1 MIDFNRPYITGKE
14 ENYIIDAVR
23 AKKLS
28 GNGKYT
34 KLCQSFFETQYN
46 VNKVLL
52 TTSCTDALEMS
63 AILCDIKEGDEII
76 VPSYTFVSSA
86 LAFIRERA
94 TIIFADSQPNHPN
107 IDASKIEELITS
119 KTKAIVVVH
128 YAGVACDMDRIVE
141 LAEKYNLYIIE
152 DAAQAIKSLYKNQY
166 LGTIG
171 DFGAFSFHETKNIQ
185 CGEGG
190 LICVNNNKFK
200 DRAEIIWEKGTNR
213 AEFFRGE
220 VNKYGWVDTGSSFL
234 PSEISSA
241 YLYAQLE
248 NIDEIQAKRIV
259 LWERYFNNLIEISKQ
274 FGFDLPEVPDY
285 ATNNAHMFYITTK
298 SIDERSKLIT
308 FLKEHQIH
316 AVFHYLALHKSDYYT
331 GLQSSINSEL
341 PNAVKF
347 ENQLLRLPLYY
358 ELSIKDVDFVCDK
371 IKAFYS
377 K

>member
-23 AKKLS
+23 NKKLS

-63 AILCDIKEGDEII
+63 AILCDIKEGDEVI

-86 LAFIRERA
+86 LAFVRERA
-94 TIIFADSQPNHPN
+94 TIVFADSQPNHPN
-107 IDASKIEELITS
+107 IDASKIEELITP

-128 YAGVACDMDRIVE
+128 YAGVACDMDKIVE

-190 LICVNNNKFK
+190 LICVNNTKFK

-248 NIDEIQAKRIV
+248 NIDEIQSKRII

-274 FGFDLPEVPDY
+274 FGFDLPEIPNY
-285 ATNNAHMFYITTK
+285 ATNNAHMFYINTK
-298 SIDERSKLIT
+298 SIDERSKLIA

-331 GLQSSINSEL
+331 GLKSSINSEL

-358 ELSIKDVDFVCDK
+358 ELSIEDVDFVCDN